1 MSYNQKLKIM
11 KTRNLLPYRFK
22 KIGWILFVPALFLG
36 IYYLVTD
43 FEPEF
48 LNIQVFTVINEE
60 IMSDSEYFTMMGN
73 NVIDEIIGLLLIFG
87 MAFIAMSKQK
97 NEDEFISKIRV
108 ESLLW
113 ATYVNYAILVLAII
127 LVYGFSFFW
136 VLVFN
141 MFTVLLFF
149 IIRFNWALYKSNSR
163 S

>member
-1 MSYNQKLKIM
+1 MNHDQKLKIM

-22 KIGWILFVPALFLG
+22 KIGWILFVPAIFLG
-36 IYYLVTD
+36 IYYLLTEL
-43 FEPEF
+43 EPEF
-48 LNIQVFTVINEE
+48 LNIQVFTIINEE
-60 IMSDSEYFTMMGN
+60 LMGKSQYFTMMEN
-73 NVIDEIIGLLLIFG
+73 NVFNEIIGLLLILS

-108 ESLLW
+108 ESLVW
-113 ATYVNYAILVLAII
+113 ATYVNYAILALAI
-127 LVYGFSFFW
+127 LFVYGLSFFW

-149 IIRFNWALYKSNSR
+149 IIRFNWALSKFNSR

>member
-1 MSYNQKLKIM
+1 M